1 MVQFNPKKYNQT
13 SGYNQKWEKKR
24 TLAQFLPENFHELTP
39 LRGWLII
46 LTRVLRNKIN

>member
-1 MVQFNPKKYNQT
+1 MGKTRN
-13 SGYNQKWEKKR
+13 EKKK
-24 TLAQFLPENFHELTP
+24 TSHNFLPENFHELTP